1 MEIALARVD
10 DRLIHGQVVT
20 AWLQHIGHCDEIL
33 VCDDKARKDQFL
45 QQVLTMTKPPDK
57 NLRVLSV
64 DETIQDFKDKADDP
78 RKVLLIT
85 RGPEQMLTLLQNGVS
100 FTYLNLGGMGGGPGR
115 TKLHRNI
122 SASDEEVK
130 VLREIQ
136 SMGVKVELKMVPSD
150 PAVDLAS
157 IGGR

>member
-1 MEIALARVD
+1 MDIALARVD

-45 QQVLTMTKPPDK
+45 QQVLMMTKPPDK
-57 NLRVLSV
+57 DLRVLSV
-64 DETIQDFKDKADDP
+64 DETIQDFKDKANDS

-85 RGPEQMLTLLQNGVS
+85 RGPEQMLTLLQNGVE
-100 FTYLNLGGMGGGPGR
+100 FDYLNLGGMGGGPGR
-115 TKLHRNI
+115 TKLHKNI
-122 SASDEEVK
+122 SATDEEVET
-130 VLREIQ
+130 LRQIQ
-136 SMGVKVELKMVPSD
+136 AMGVKVELKMIPSD

>member
-20 AWLQHIGHCDEIL
+20 AWLQHIGPCQEIL

-45 QQVLTMTKPPDK
+45 QQVLAMTKPPDK
-57 NLRVLSV
+57 QLRVLSV

-85 RGPEQMLTLLQNGVS
+85 RGPEQMLTLLQNGVW
-100 FTYLNLGGMGGGPGR
+100 FDYLNVGGMGGGPGR
-115 TKLHRNI
+115 TKLHRSV
-122 SASDEEVK
+122 SATDEEVK
-130 VLREIQ
+130 ALRQIQ
-136 SMGVKVELKMVPSD
+136 AMGVKVELKMIPSD

-157 IGGR
+157 IEGR